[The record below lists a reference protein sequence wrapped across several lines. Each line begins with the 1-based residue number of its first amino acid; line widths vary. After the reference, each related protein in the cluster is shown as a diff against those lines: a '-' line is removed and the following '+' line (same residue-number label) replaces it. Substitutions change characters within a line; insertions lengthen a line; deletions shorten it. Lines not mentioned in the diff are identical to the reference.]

1 MTDRK
6 TWPVALSVGPAAMN
20 PESMNHLASAGI
32 KQAELSSGDI
42 RPFYDVLDFPNKA
55 SEIVKMAADNGVN
68 ITSVHLPFGPF
79 SKLDP
84 SAADPNVAAY
94 IIEKQSEL
102 IGAAA
107 EAGIK
112 IAVIHPSGEPYE
124 DSERAER
131 LERAVSVIAQLTEI
145 AKKAGVKLALENLPR
160 TCLCRVRSEM
170 RYFLD
175 RIPDLNV
182 CYDMNHCLLESNI
195 DYIREVGDRIVTLH
209 ISDYDFID
217 ERHLL
222 PGLGKNNWSEI
233 IKTLEEINYSGRFL
247 YELAGGPTY
256 EDVYANYKKLILD

>member
-6 TWPVALSVGPAAMN
+6 TWPAALSVGPAAMN
-20 PESMNHLASAGI
+20 PEKMRSLAAAGI

-42 RPFYDVLDFPNKA
+42 RPFYDTLDFPNKA

-84 SAADPNVAAY
+84 STADPEVAAY

-102 IGAAA
+102 IRAAA
-107 EAGIK
+107 DAGIG

-124 DSERAER
+124 DKERAER
-131 LERAVSVIAQLTEI
+131 LERAVSVIAKLTEI
-145 AKKAGVKLALENLPR
+145 AKNTGVKLALENLPR

-175 RIPDLNV
+175 RIPELSV

-195 DYIREVGDRIVTLH
+195 DYIREVGDRIITLH
-209 ISDYDFID
+209 VSDYDFID
-217 ERHLL
+217 ERHQL

-233 IKTLEEINYSGRFL
+233 IKTLEEVNYSGRFL
-247 YELAGGPTY
+247 YELAAGPTY
-256 EDVYANYKKLILD
+256 EDVYANYKKLILE